1 MLSCAYDSE
10 RIANVTKLTST
21 VRYPFSLKLKRMNIE
36 VLLTEAEI
44 AQEFTESMEARD
56 LPEKFFYWFPLSVR
70 AWKELS
76 ADGSFAE
83 LEQTWDAL
91 SVKITE
97 FTKHFP
103 ATVPVVSYGA
113 GDGIKDRLLIRALKA
128 SGKEVRYFPVDASQT
143 LLEIACAGAEDDDVE
158 VTGIKADISSPMHLV
173 LASDAAESPKLFL
186 MSGNTL
192 GGFDPIE
199 QIKHIAQRLHDGDR
213 LILDAELYREHSKIE
228 SHPRYLDFTFA
239 PLLSIGVT
247 EEDGEIKFEKKLDE
261 RHAGMHML
269 TKRFHARRDLRITV
283 SGREIQVARGER
295 IFMNFRYQFTKTAFH
310 WLLEKQGGL
319 KILDSI
325 VSQDGAFVSAV
336 CSL

>member
-1 MLSCAYDSE
+1 
-10 RIANVTKLTST
+10 
-21 VRYPFSLKLKRMNIE
+21 MNIE

-70 AWKELS
+70 AWHELS
-76 ADGSFAE
+76 ADGAFGD
-83 LEQTWDAL
+83 LMRTWDTL
-91 SVKITE
+91 SAKVGEITA
-97 FTKHFP
+97 HFP
-103 ATVPVVSYGA
+103 ESVPVVSYGA
-113 GDGIKDRLLIRALKA
+113 GDGSKDRLLIQALKRN
-128 SGKEVRYFPVDASQT
+128 GREVRYFPVDASQT
-143 LLEIACAGAEDDDVE
+143 LLETACSAAEDDDVE

-186 MSGNTL
+186 MSGNTI

-199 QIKHIAQRLHDGDR
+199 QIKQIAQRLHDGDR
-213 LILDAELYREHSKIE
+213 LILDAELYQEGAGTLAA
-228 SHPRYLDFTFA
+228 HPRYVEFAFA

-247 EEDGEIKFEKKLDE
+247 EEDGEIKFEKKIDE
-261 RHAGMHML
+261 RHAGLHMM

-283 SGREIQVARGER
+283 SGHDIQVARGER
-295 IFMNFRYQFTKTAFH
+295 IFMNFRYQFTKVAFR

-319 KILDSI
+319 KVLDEV
-325 VSQDGAFVSAV
+325 VSPDGGFISAV

>member
-1 MLSCAYDSE
+1 
-10 RIANVTKLTST
+10 
-21 VRYPFSLKLKRMNIE
+21 MNIE

-70 AWKELS
+70 AWRELS
-76 ADGSFAE
+76 TNGAFADLAR
-83 LEQTWDAL
+83 TWDILGSKVNELTA
-91 SVKITE
+91 
-97 FTKHFP
+97 HFP
-103 ATVPVVSYGA
+103 GAVPVVSYGA
-113 GDGIKDRLLIRALKA
+113 GDGAKDRVLIQALKK
-128 SGKEVRYFPVDASQT
+128 SGREVRYFPVDASQT
-143 LLEIACAGAEDDDVE
+143 LLETACAAAEDDEVE

-199 QIKHIAQRLHDGDR
+199 QIQHVAQRLHEGDR
-213 LILDAELYREHSKIE
+213 LILDAELYREDLIPV
-228 SHPRYLDFTFA
+228 HPRFVEFAFA

-247 EEDGEIKFEKKLDE
+247 EEDGEVKFEKKIDE
-261 RHAGMHML
+261 RHAGLHMT

-283 SGREIQVARGER
+283 SGRDIQVARGEW
-295 IFMNFRYQFTKTAFH
+295 IFMNFRYQFTRAAFR
-310 WLLEKQGGL
+310 WLLEKKGGL
-319 KILDSI
+319 KVLDEITSP
-325 VSQDGAFVSAV
+325 DGAFVSAV

>member
-1 MLSCAYDSE
+1 VA
-10 RIANVTKLTST
+10 LTSI
-21 VRYPFSLKLKRMNIE
+21 SSKLKVMNIE

-70 AWKELS
+70 AWRELA
-76 ADGSFAE
+76 ADGAFSG
-83 LEQTWDAL
+83 LERTWEMLGGKAA
-91 SVKITE
+91 SIVA
-97 FTKHFP
+97 HFP
-103 ATVPVVSYGA
+103 AAVPIVSYGA
-113 GDGIKDRLLIRALKA
+113 GDGAKDRLLIQALKLA
-128 SGKEVRYFPVDASQT
+128 GRDVRYFPVDASQS

-173 LASDAAESPKLFL
+173 LAADAAESPKLFL
-186 MSGNTL
+186 MSGNTI

-199 QIKHIAQRLHDGDR
+199 QIKHIAQRLHNGDR
-213 LILDAELYREHSKIE
+213 LILDAELFRENAAKTT
-228 SHPRYLDFTFA
+228 HPRYVDFTYA

-247 EEDGEIKFEKKLDE
+247 EEDGDIKFEKKLDE
-261 RHAGMHML
+261 RHEGLHML

-295 IFMNFRYQFTKTAFH
+295 IFMNFRYQFTEAAFR

-319 KILDSI
+319 KILELI
-325 VSQDGAFVSAV
+325 VSPDGAFVSAV

>member
-1 MLSCAYDSE
+1 
-10 RIANVTKLTST
+10 
-21 VRYPFSLKLKRMNIE
+21 MNIE

-70 AWKELS
+70 AWRELS
-76 ADGSFAE
+76 ADGAFAD
-83 LEQTWDAL
+83 LMRTWDTL
-91 SVKITE
+91 STRIGEITA
-97 FTKHFP
+97 HFP
-103 ATVPVVSYGA
+103 GSVPVVSYGA
-113 GDGIKDRLLIRALKA
+113 GDGSKDRLLIQALKR
-128 SGKEVRYFPVDASQT
+128 SGREVRYFPVDASQT
-143 LLEIACAGAEDDDVE
+143 LLETACSGAEDDDVE
-158 VTGIKADISSPMHLV
+158 VIGIKADISSPMHLV

-199 QIKHIAQRLHDGDR
+199 QIKQIAQRLHDGDR
-213 LILDAELYREHSKIE
+213 LVLDAELYQEGASTL
-228 SHPRYLDFTFA
+228 SAHPRYVEFAFA

-247 EEDGEIKFEKKLDE
+247 EEDGEIKFEKKIDE
-261 RHAGMHML
+261 RHAGLHMM

-283 SGREIQVARGER
+283 SGHDIQVARGER
-295 IFMNFRYQFTKTAFH
+295 IFMNFRYQFTKVAFR

-319 KILDSI
+319 KVLDEV
-325 VSQDGAFVSAV
+325 VSPDGGFISAV